1 MKSEERL
8 IFEAILIGMVEIAF
22 IIYMT
27 IKILQQ
33 RDGRQE

>member
-27 IKILQQ
+27 IKILKQ
-33 RDGRQE
+33 RNNQ